1 MQNPE
6 FNSGVIRP
14 IEVYKEAWELMK
26 DQYWMI
32 FAVTLLGMLIG
43 SVIPIVIIGPMIC
56 GIYLCMLD
64 KMERREV
71 QIETLFKG
79 FEYFAP
85 SLLVAVVVMVPV
97 FIMIFT
103 IYVPMI
109 AMAVAGPRM
118 SESELMP
125 FLLGTI
131 VFEVVAAIV
140 MVCLHTL
147 LIFAFPLI
155 VDRKLSGFQAM
166 KTSARAVWHN
176 LGGVVGL
183 FGVGFVV
190 VLIGYLMLCIG
201 VYLVLPLMLMSTIV
215 AYRKVFPPMSPQ
227 YGMPPPPTAYPG
239 I

>member
-6 FNSGVIRP
+6 FNAGAIRP

-43 SVIPIVIIGPMIC
+43 SVVPIVIIGPMIC
-56 GIYLCMLD
+56 GIYLCMFD

-97 FIMIFT
+97 FVLVFT

-131 VFEVVAAIV
+131 VFEIVVAV
-140 MVCLHTL
+140 VLVCFHTL
-147 LIFAFPLI
+147 
-155 VDRKLSGFQAM
+155 
-166 KTSARAVWHN
+166 
-176 LGGVVGL
+176 
-183 FGVGFVV
+183 
-190 VLIGYLMLCIG
+190 
-201 VYLVLPLMLMSTIV
+201 
-215 AYRKVFPPMSPQ
+215 
-227 YGMPPPPTAYPG
+227 
-239 I
+239 